1 MPFVI
6 AIVMIVV
13 FFLLTARANR
23 VPKTGRDAEANGE
36 RITAVITNR
45 NKSAEKAVWLRAVSK
60 DGRKFKVKMK
70 ASEAKY
76 WIKGDEISILISKEN
91 PKKYRVLFNDY
102 FRENEARIR
111 EEVIK
116 HLEKNVKKRLAAR
129 FVGYSD
135 KTLRAFKMC
144 SVDTHNIFMFTTF
157 MRMIDFYSIVTIVMI
172 ASFIG
177 WFITKAPTMGVM
189 FVPLA
194 AVLILVMLLKGSI
207 DFCKRIKDEVIK
219 SAKINKAKQL
229 SEK

>member
-1 MPFVI
+1 MPFFI
-6 AIVMIVV
+6 IVV
-13 FFLLTARANR
+13 MLTVFLFLNARANR
-23 VPKTGRDAEANGE
+23 VPKTGRDADANGE

-45 NKSAEKAVWLRAVSK
+45 NKTAERAAWLRAVSK

-76 WIKGDEISILISKEN
+76 WIKGDEISILLSKEN

-102 FRENEARIR
+102 FRENEAKIR
-111 EEVIK
+111 EEVIDF
-116 HLEKNVKKRLAAR
+116 LEKTVKKRLAAR

-144 SVDTHNIFMFTTF
+144 SVDTHKIFTFATF
-157 MRMIDFYSIVTIVMI
+157 MRMIDFYGIVAIVMI
-172 ASFIG
+172 SSFVG

-194 AVLILVMLLKGSI
+194 ALLILVMLLKGSI
-207 DFCKRIKDEVIK
+207 DFCKRIKEEVIK
-219 SAKINKAKQL
+219 SAKANKAKQL